1 MAIAETDFAFISDFA
16 RRSAAIVLEPGKEY
30 LVESRLAPIA
40 RELTGGSLDALIER
54 IRSTANGSALR
65 ARTLDALTTNETSF
79 FRDFHPYVALQ
90 ESILP
95 ELISRRGA
103 DQRLT
108 IWSAACS
115 SGQEPYTLAM
125 IIREHF
131 PALARWNV
139 RILAT
144 DISPTV
150 LAHARAGCYSQFDV
164 NRGLPAKYLARYF
177 QKSEAGWTVA
187 PTLRELIEFK
197 ERNLIEPWPAREE
210 FDLVLMRNVLIY
222 FDSESRRQVLRNV
235 RARMRPGGVLLLG
248 TAETTVQLD
257 PAWSVVRYDKT
268 SVFTVNPPGARP

>member
-1 MAIAETDFAFISDFA
+1 MAIAEADFTFISDFA
-16 RRSAAIVLEPGKEY
+16 RRSAAIVLETGKEY

-40 RELTGGSLDALIER
+40 REVSGGSLDAR
-54 IRSTANGSALR
+54 IASIRGSSPGSALR

-95 ELISRRGA
+95 QLIARRGQ
-103 DQRLT
+103 DKTLT

-131 PALARWNV
+131 PALAHWSV

-144 DISPTV
+144 DLSPTV
-150 LAHARAGCYSQFDV
+150 LAHARAGVYSQFDV
-164 NRGLPAKYLARYF
+164 NRGLPAKYLSRNF
-177 QKSEAGWTVA
+177 EKSDAGWTVA
-187 PTLRELIEFK
+187 PTLRELIDFRP
-197 ERNLIEPWPAREE
+197 RNLIESWPAREE

-222 FDSESRRQVLRNV
+222 FDTESRRQVLRNV
-235 RARMRPGGVLLLG
+235 RARMRPGGVLLLS

-257 PAWSVVRYDKT
+257 PAWSVVRHDKT
-268 SVFTVNPPGARP
+268 SVFTVDDSGARS